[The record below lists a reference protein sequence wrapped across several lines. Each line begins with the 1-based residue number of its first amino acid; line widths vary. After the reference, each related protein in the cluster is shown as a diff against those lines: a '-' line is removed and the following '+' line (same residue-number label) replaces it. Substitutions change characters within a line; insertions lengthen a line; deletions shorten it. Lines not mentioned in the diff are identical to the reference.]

1 LTIDPDAALM
11 VAKKADGSLRDAIS
25 LLDQLSSFSEN
36 RIDVATAAEI
46 LGVVKTEFLAEIAG
60 AVIGHDTSK
69 ALSLFGE
76 FVKSGGDS
84 QELAEALT
92 GYIRTLML
100 IKNGV
105 EDVAV
110 LEVDKNEI
118 EQSKD
123 LIGDIESVDLLRFF
137 TILADYKQAVKTG
150 QDPRFAFEAALVKL
164 SSMDRAVTLE
174 NLLKNQGSKSGNYN
188 SSPVSGRN
196 FPNGQDSG
204 ANFRSSNQGFTAN
217 NSRRGDST
225 PIVNTTNTIEPFSY
239 QGELT
244 IKLITENWDN
254 FCRFVAM
261 EDKTIFAHLSL
272 SENGKLTIGVDD
284 CHNFQFEQLKRINT
298 RKMLENLIKKYFSK
312 EIKLNIIQGPDE
324 GRKSEDLP
332 GNLNPD
338 KLFKGAPTAKKLF
351 DLMDGEFLTQ

>member
-1 LTIDPDAALM
+1 
-11 VAKKADGSLRDAIS
+11 
-25 LLDQLSSFSEN
+25 
-36 RIDVATAAEI
+36 VATAAEI
-46 LGVVKTEFLAEIAG
+46 LGVVKTEFLAEIAE
-60 AVIGHDTSK
+60 AVIGHDASK
-69 ALSLFGE
+69 SLSLFGD

-118 EQSKD
+118 ERARD
-123 LIGDIESVDLLRFF
+123 LLGDIESVDLLRFF
-137 TILADYKQAVKTG
+137 TVLADYKQAVKSG
-150 QDPRFAFEAALVKL
+150 QDPRFAFEAVLVKL

-174 NLLKNQGSKSGNYN
+174 KLFKNQGSDSGNI
-188 SSPVSGRN
+188 SSPPAPGRKIS
-196 FPNGQDSG
+196 NGQDSG
-204 ANFRSSNQGFTAN
+204 ANFRFSDHRLKDNAPAA
-217 NSRRGDST
+217 DSM
-225 PIVNTTNTIEPFSY
+225 PIVNRTNTITPLSY
-239 QGELT
+239 EGELS
-244 IKLITENWDN
+244 IKVISENWDN
-254 FCRFVAM
+254 FCGFVSQ

-272 SENGKLTIGVDD
+272 SMPSLFENGRLTIGVDD
-284 CHNFQFEQLKRINT
+284 KHNFQFEQLNRINT
-298 RKMLENLIKKYFSK
+298 RKMLEKSLKKYFSN
-312 EIKLNIIQGPDE
+312 EIKLNIIQGPDQ
-324 GRKSEDLP
+324 GRKSDDLP